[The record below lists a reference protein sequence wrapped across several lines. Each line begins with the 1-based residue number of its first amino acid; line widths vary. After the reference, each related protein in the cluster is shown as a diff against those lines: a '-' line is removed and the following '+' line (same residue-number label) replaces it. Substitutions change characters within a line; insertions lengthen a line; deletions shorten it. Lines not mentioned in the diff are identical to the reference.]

1 MAGGSSLD
9 SDALVD
15 GWPGFWRDLQLDR
28 IKSLRVTI
36 PSHETLPAQYTST
49 LPLLPTASTAAEQPV
64 SVVKPAGK
72 DTLKFT
78 SQVTSKTSEYS

>member
-28 IKSLRVTI
+28 IESLRVTI
-36 PSHETLPAQYTST
+36 PSRDIPRAIYVNAPSFADGLYGCRTTRRRSEN
-49 LPLLPTASTAAEQPV
+49 LLERTPSRLQAR
-64 SVVKPAGK
+64 
-72 DTLKFT
+72 
-78 SQVTSKTSEYS
+78 